1 MTFKCI
7 KVLIQK
13 SVDSL
18 HNAISVL
25 EKCISEVSQWMVM
38 NKLQLNKGKT
48 EALLLVSPQL
58 KHHLPQQVSVS
69 VGNISIVLFDC
80 VRTLGVEIDASLSMS
95 GQVTAL
101 CKSLNFHL
109 YNISRVRKML
119 TEDACSHAIRSLV
132 LSRLDYSNSLL
143 INVSKMDIGGGG
155 GGVATHSKSCSQNC
169 VESKETCQGNSF
181 TQGVTLVAGREKN
194 FLQGCI
200 NCL

>member
-1 MTFKCI
+1 MYYSFDP
-7 KVLIQK
+7 K

-38 NKLQLNKGKT
+38 NKLQLNEGKT
-48 EALLLVSPQL
+48 EALLLVSPKL

-69 VGNISIVLFDC
+69 VGNISIVLSNC

-119 TEDACSHAIRSLV
+119 TKDACSHAIRSLV

-143 INVSKMDIGGGG
+143 INVSKMDIGGCNAFKI
-155 GGVATHSKSCSQNC
+155 VQPELCW
-169 VESKETCQGNSF
+169 EQGNMTGQLLYS
-181 TQGVTLVAGREKN
+181 RSYI
-194 FLQGCI
+194 GCR
-200 NCL
+200 

>member
-1 MTFKCI
+1 MVLFLKFELSESILLFHTFLLLFRFKSKYGCPI
-7 KVLIQK
+7 SSKITKLYFILNIIQLLRGLKPLGDIIRRHNVNFHIYADDIQMYYSFDPK

-38 NKLQLNKGKT
+38 NKLQLNEGKT
-48 EALLLVSPQL
+48 EALLLVSPKL

-69 VGNISIVLFDC
+69 VGNISIVLSDC

-109 YNISRVRKML
+109 YNIIKG
-119 TEDACSHAIRSLV
+119 
-132 LSRLDYSNSLL
+132 
-143 INVSKMDIGGGG
+143 K
-155 GGVATHSKSCSQNC
+155 QNAD
-169 VESKETCQGNSF
+169 E
-181 TQGVTLVAGREKN
+181 
-194 FLQGCI
+194 GC
-200 NCL
+200 L